1 MYLPV
6 LRPHAAGNYA
16 VQRTARELLVDAL
29 LRWRDAP
36 WGGFVLLP
44 VHDEIIAMVPE
55 ADGPAA
61 TAAPV
66 ECMETTFEGVPIV
79 AEADQPSQFW
89 ADAAYPPLIVSGD
102 PLSGM
107 SRSSQNK
114 HQFQRVRVRG
124 DTRRRGHLPCQ
135 RRTGRR

>member
-1 MYLPV
+1 MRAPGGQRRCRGLADRLRRRAVAGNTHYPLYTGGTVYLPV

-29 LRWRDAP
+29 LRGRDTP
-36 WGGFVLLP
+36 WGGCLLLP

-61 TAAPV
+61 TAALV
-66 ECMETTFEGVPIV
+66 ECMEITFEGVPIV

-89 ADAAYPPLIVSGD
+89 ADAA
-102 PLSGM
+102 
-107 SRSSQNK
+107 
-114 HQFQRVRVRG
+114 
-124 DTRRRGHLPCQ
+124 
-135 RRTGRR
+135 